1 VGSGKWEVGMC
12 HNGIEISLFSM
23 SNPWRGFTQ
32 QPWLELAKVAGVT
45 LLAVI
50 AVEWFLAGLW
60 SLGIPAIR
68 FVLGNLLAPPLGEFM
83 PLLATFGLGAL
94 GLYFSE
100 RWRQPLALNRGSLWA
115 LVLCL
120 AVALGIKGAL
130 PLPIFPLTQFSY
142 PGLVMIILGVFFNGR
157 RYC

>member
-1 VGSGKWEVGMC
+1 
-12 HNGIEISLFSM
+12 M

-45 LLAVI
+45 VLAVI
-50 AVEWFLAGLW
+50 AVEWLLANLW
-60 SLGIPAIR
+60 NLRIPAIR
-68 FVLGNLLAPPLGEFM
+68 AVLGNLLAPPLGNFV

-120 AVALGIKGAL
+120 VVVLGMKNAL
-130 PLPIFPLTQFSY
+130 PLPILALTQLSY
-142 PGLVMIILGVFFNGR
+142 PGLIMIILGVFFTGR
-157 RYC
+157 RYW